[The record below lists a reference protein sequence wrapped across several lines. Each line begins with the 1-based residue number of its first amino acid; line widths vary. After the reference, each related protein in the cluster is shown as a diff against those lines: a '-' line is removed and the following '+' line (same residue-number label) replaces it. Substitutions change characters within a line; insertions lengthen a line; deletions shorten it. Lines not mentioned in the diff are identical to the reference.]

1 MPSAPSTT
9 LTTTADCDFLD
20 AARRGDFVACKAIRD
35 NDESVDINTV
45 SPDTGMSAAHYCVI
59 DGGDRDVMEWLHKEG
74 IDWHVRDLD
83 NRTPLQCAIQRS
95 AQSAVDFFVSKVFDP
110 IESIFFVHFDELPSD
125 DTLINIINDPSI
137 NERQLTH
144 MFPQFNGMQL
154 CHLLAESSR
163 RAALHALGSRLKT
176 PLSSLLDCDGNGCLH
191 YASANAL
198 IRLQRKMMPEEN
210 DEEDDEDDEEEMKVY
225 VPSPE
230 ALQEVLTTM
239 QDLVRVHGVDV
250 NQTNDSGDT
259 ASHLV
264 AGVAPTGEIA
274 LAFLQCL
281 HQLGADM
288 RVRNCDSQ
296 CVGMILA
303 EMHGNGPWID
313 WIVSQA
319 GCDATAVSSEGLTIY
334 QYADEHDEEWDS
346 SSSSSSSTDEYDVVS
361 PCLMGGLDAIQEED
375 EEDDDEIQEA
385 D

>member
-1 MPSAPSTT
+1 MPSAPSST

-110 IESIFFVHFDELPSD
+110 VESIFFVHFDELPFD

-163 RAALHALGSRLKT
+163 KAALHALGSRLKT
-176 PLSSLLDCDGNGCLH
+176 PLTSLLDCDGNGCLH

-210 DEEDDEDDEEEMKVY
+210 DEDDDEDEEEMKVY

-230 ALQEVLTTM
+230 ALHEVLTTM
-239 QDLVRVHGVDV
+239 QDLVRVHKVDV

-264 AGVAPTGEIA
+264 
-274 LAFLQCL
+274 
-281 HQLGADM
+281 
-288 RVRNCDSQ
+288 
-296 CVGMILA
+296 
-303 EMHGNGPWID
+303 
-313 WIVSQA
+313 
-319 GCDATAVSSEGLTIY
+319 
-334 QYADEHDEEWDS
+334 
-346 SSSSSSSTDEYDVVS
+346 
-361 PCLMGGLDAIQEED
+361 
-375 EEDDDEIQEA
+375 
-385 D
+385 

>member
-1 MPSAPSTT
+1 
-9 LTTTADCDFLD
+9 
-20 AARRGDFVACKAIRD
+20 
-35 NDESVDINTV
+35 
-45 SPDTGMSAAHYCVI
+45 
-59 DGGDRDVMEWLHKEG
+59 
-74 IDWHVRDLD
+74 
-83 NRTPLQCAIQRS
+83 
-95 AQSAVDFFVSKVFDP
+95 
-110 IESIFFVHFDELPSD
+110 
-125 DTLINIINDPSI
+125 
-137 NERQLTH
+137 
-144 MFPQFNGMQL
+144 
-154 CHLLAESSR
+154 
-163 RAALHALGSRLKT
+163 
-176 PLSSLLDCDGNGCLH
+176 
-191 YASANAL
+191 
-198 IRLQRKMMPEEN
+198 MMPEEN
-210 DEEDDEDDEEEMKVY
+210 DEEGDEDEEEMKVY

-230 ALQEVLTTM
+230 ALHEVLTTM

-313 WIVSQA
+313 WIVTEA

-375 EEDDDEIQEA
+375 EEDEEDDDEIQEA